1 MKMTVA
7 QAATAQVPMITA
19 NTHEVKIFI
28 GGKIFATVWVER
40 LPVGCALRE
49 DDGADDG
56 GGAGVEEHV
65 GLLVTRVGR
74 EQVLEK
80 IFLVK
85 KYLENVKMM
94 SCSHLHELILDP
106 PGLGPHVE
114 PDEDVGE
121 CLQEQDRVPQL
132 AFLLYTDTLNNSLRL
147 DSESRARELYPRTPD
162 PN

>member
-19 NTHEVKIFI
+19 NTHKGKIFI
-28 GGKIFATVWVER
+28 GGKIFATVWVEW
-40 LPVGCALRE
+40 LPVGGALRE

-65 GLLVTRVGR
+65 GLLVARVGR

-121 CLQEQDRVPQL
+121 CLQDRVPQ
-132 AFLLYTDTLNNSLRL
+132 FLLECQY
-147 DSESRARELYPRTPD
+147 
-162 PN
+162 